1 MEELEGRIK
10 RNLECD
16 IRTEGKIVHAER
28 LVGGGKCPVI
38 ACRWESGR
46 QDIARYTSNYL
57 TALKITKLGSLLAH
71 TTCLPK
77 IRQVK
82 YYRDLS
88 GWIILEEKLEGVRL
102 ETLPPDVKTVTGVAR
117 ALAQLHQ
124 ITFPR
129 WTPLNYL
136 FRIGSY
142 HTYCY
147 TQWIH
152 KRLENWFSWTPDLNR
167 ATRNEYRAWFRRFR
181 PAVNRISR
189 FNLLHWD
196 MNPNNCLYRDG
207 QVQLV
212 DFEFWRFGVFWEDY
226 FMAEFHLVGEDPELC
241 RAYRKCYFEYFSDS
255 EMALKQET
263 EDFFRAFIYLRGL
276 SHLNRCFRRGEDVQ
290 AMEKY
295 ARYER
300 RLRELVENH

>member
-1 MEELEGRIK
+1 MEELEDRIK

-28 LVGGGKCPVI
+28 MIGGGRCPVI

-46 QDIARYTSNYL
+46 RDIIRYTSNHL
-57 TALKITKLGSLLAH
+57 AALKTAKLRSLLEH
-71 TTCLPK
+71 TTYFPQ

-82 YYRDLS
+82 YYPGLS
-88 GWIILEEKLEGVRL
+88 GWIILEEKLEGAVL
-102 ETLPPDVKTVTGVAR
+102 GTLPPDVKTVTGVAR

-124 ITFPR
+124 ITSPR

-142 HTYCY
+142 YIYCY

-152 KRLENWFSWTPDLNR
+152 KRLEGWFSRTPDMGR
-167 ATRNEYRAWFRRFR
+167 AARKKYRAWFRRFR
-181 PAVNRISR
+181 PDINRISR

-207 QVQLV
+207 RVQLV

-226 FMAEFHLVGEDPELC
+226 FMAEFHLVGEDRELC
-241 RAYRKCYFEYFSDS
+241 RAYRECYFESFSDA

-276 SHLNRCFRRGEDVQ
+276 SHLNRCFRRDRDAKDMG
-290 AMEKY
+290 KY
-295 ARYER
+295 ARYEQ
-300 RLRELVENH
+300 RLRELVEK